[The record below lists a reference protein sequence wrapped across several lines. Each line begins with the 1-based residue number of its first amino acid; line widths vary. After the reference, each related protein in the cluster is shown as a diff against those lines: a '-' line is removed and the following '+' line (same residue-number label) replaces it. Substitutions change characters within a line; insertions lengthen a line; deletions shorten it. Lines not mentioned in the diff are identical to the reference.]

1 MNAITAPAQLI
12 AVDLRQNLGLDV
24 KLHQVRSAL
33 ASFLGYFRKEES
45 EAAAE
50 NIVRQLANPS
60 NVLVLN
66 PERGICAI
74 GRYLEVDERDFA
86 RLDAIANV
94 FIQYLLALAPGRSY
108 VNQIAFRK
116 WFSTTHLLDLVEDIP
131 VVATAQSKCR
141 ERCTAF
147 LDETWGHDEDQ
158 FEMFASREGAW
169 NAPFVGQ
176 FYPVDSAGK
185 MIRTLDWVGINAWVA
200 FPLRDRAVLDMSNA
214 GLARISAWAT
224 RYDAGMG
231 GIEL

>member
-1 MNAITAPAQLI
+1 MNAITVPAQLI
-12 AVDLRQNLGLDV
+12 ALDLRQNLGLDV

-50 NIVRQLANPS
+50 NIVRQLVNPS

-116 WFSTTHLLDLVEDIP
+116 WFCTTHLLDLVEDIP

-141 ERCTAF
+141 VRCTAF
-147 LDETWGHDEDQ
+147 LDETEGHEDP

-176 FYPVDSAGK
+176 CYPVDSAGK
-185 MIRTLDWVGINAWVA
+185 MVGTLDWVGIYAWVA
-200 FPLRDRAVLDMSNA
+200 FPLRDRAVLDVSSA